1 MAKKPKRKLTSAEKA
16 AKALRKAQ
24 FMTIFLDGR
33 QRRVRRPDTVDGQDA
48 REFLRSNADPMWLHL
63 NAMWKLID
71 DPDPDPDIACLAHPD
86 DELFWVRLAQP
97 DPCHKRR

>member
-1 MAKKPKRKLTSAEKA
+1 
-16 AKALRKAQ
+16 
-24 FMTIFLDGR
+24 
-33 QRRVRRPDTVDGQDA
+33 
-48 REFLRSNADPMWLHL
+48 MWLHL

-86 DELFWVRLAQP
+86 DELFWVRVAQP